1 MSAIEGETSCAE
13 ADKMNKKLSNITAI
27 RVLNKCRWV
36 CVIVPL
42 VTFFAFF
49 SAQPSFAHELWID
62 GQNFQAQSDE
72 TIRLDLRNGEN
83 FKGSAQAYF
92 KSRVKSFYWSLNQT
106 TYQVEARMGDI
117 PAFSATP
124 GEDGLMVVVYE
135 STPSSLTYRDWAK
148 FDAFIQHKDL
158 GPIEEMHEARGL
170 LKTDVKEAYHRYS
183 KAVIGI
189 GAAQGADQRFGLE
202 TEFVLLG
209 NPYRDDPA
217 QGLAVQILYRDAPRA
232 DAQIEIFER
241 ASDGTVKVSLMRS
254 NAEGVA
260 VIDIKPGHTY
270 LLDAVLLR
278 VPDPN
283 TANGP
288 PAHWESL
295 WAAVTFAVPE
305 G

>member
-1 MSAIEGETSCAE
+1 MS
-13 ADKMNKKLSNITAI
+13 L
-27 RVLNKCRWV
+27 
-36 CVIVPL
+36 L
-42 VTFFAFF
+42 VFLAFFA
-49 SAQPSFAHELWID
+49 AQPSLAHELWID
-62 GQNFQAQSDE
+62 GKNFQGQSDE
-72 TIRLDLRNGEN
+72 TIRLDLRNGQN

-92 KSRVKSFYWSLNQT
+92 KSRTKSFYWSLNQET
-106 TYQVEARMGDI
+106 HQVEARMGDI

-170 LKTDVKEAYHRYS
+170 LKTNVKEAYHRYS
-183 KAVIGI
+183 KALIGI

-232 DAQIEIFER
+232 DAQIEIFEK
-241 ASDGTVKVSLMRS
+241 APDGAVKVSLMRS

-260 VIDIKPGHTY
+260 VIDIKSGHTY

-278 VPDPN
+278 VPEPN
-283 TANGP
+283 AANGSL
-288 PAHWESL
+288 AHWESL

>member
-1 MSAIEGETSCAE
+1 M
-13 ADKMNKKLSNITAI
+13 
-27 RVLNKCRWV
+27 
-36 CVIVPL
+36 PL

-49 SAQPSFAHELWID
+49 AAQPSFAHELWID

-92 KSRVKSFYWSLNQT
+92 KSRIKSFYWFLNQET
-106 TYQVEARMGDI
+106 HQVEARMGDI